1 MSSSESRLPSDIK
14 RNHFLNAIDRLN
26 YFLGVFVGGTIYLLL
41 AVIVFI
47 GVAARYIFREP
58 FSWNLDMSV
67 VLLVTGTMLAFGYAL
82 QVKAHVSVESFIMR
96 LSPGKQKVMAVIISS
111 ICLIVYIGFV
121 AAAWD
126 TFSYAFRMGGYYGD
140 IKVPMALVKVFIP
153 IGFIALLL
161 QGVATLIRDIANLK
175 SVSVPQSVK

>member
-47 GVAARYIFREP
+47 VVAARYIFREP

-82 QVKAHVSVESFIMR
+82 QVKAHVSVESFIMLFLQGR
-96 LSPGKQKVMAVIISS
+96 RSDGVIIILS
-111 ICLIVYIGFV
+111 
-121 AAAWD
+121 
-126 TFSYAFRMGGYYGD
+126 T
-140 IKVPMALVKVFIP
+140 
-153 IGFIALLL
+153 
-161 QGVATLIRDIANLK
+161 
-175 SVSVPQSVK
+175 